1 MDDINSPFHQD
12 ELSPEDLEV
21 LRTFHAIEEPA
32 ADMLQEA
39 LWPGI
44 PPNHPQEATA
54 GLDISSDDEML
65 VLFTTEVGE
74 DIATMRLALQQLEQ
88 DERLDSPAFLALK
101 RTAHKVAGTAAA
113 IGCDSMS
120 NIARHMETVI
130 RLLEGGTIVYL
141 TGLIALGH
149 AVGALESTLQSIVSY
164 GYESINSLLEL
175 EEEYGVLNIEIHT
188 GSTSEQLLPGDTAS
202 TLFHT
207 VSQHTAPVN
216 LQHLNRLEQHAE
228 KLIELH
234 TPLAHAQKEVETA
247 LDELHAAQARLRR
260 LELLLSTLSVSLNA
274 ASGAMNIDAGRPPS
288 SLVARILQEAAQRT
302 GHPHQ
307 SKSALPAQPLPAQE
321 TALWNE
327 MEIDRFTEANVL
339 AHSFTEAIAD
349 VATAT
354 SQLRLAFE
362 HLNSIVTQ
370 QVDQANIVRSNAH
383 LLRSVPFSVLVTQ
396 LQQSVELIAGDQIGR
411 VQLELS
417 GETIEI
423 DQDILETLTDPL
435 LELVQ
440 STVAEGLFFA
450 KSQEQ
455 GEERKLRAWLNAHAI
470 GNEVTIEIG
479 FSLPISPGAITAL
492 RETVHHLY
500 GSISLHE
507 RSRDGMA
514 LRLRF
519 PRSQRIIQ
527 GLLVRAGGQGIVV
540 PFSQVKRIYY
550 HKQEPG
556 EAYPQDAPLAG
567 TPAAYHLNTLLGFST
582 GNYLADKT
590 FRTIL
595 IPELDDSQIVIE
607 VDEVVGE
614 VELVMKTLAAH
625 LCRPGIAAT
634 AIDGSGNV
642 LLVVNLPQII
652 QLQQAQQHDGNAVIE
667 TGTLN
672 DRAPSPPQLTT
683 NLRQKILIAD
693 DSVYIRR
700 SISLTLSREGY
711 DVLEAVDGM
720 QTLELLSKE
729 SPNLLLLDIE
739 MPNLNGYGVLNF
751 IRVQQ
756 RFPEL
761 KIVMLTSRSSEK
773 HKQRAHALGAHSYLT
788 KPCPQDLLLE
798 TIQSLLAPGGES

>member
-1 MDDINSPFHQD
+1 MDDTNSPFHQD

-21 LRTFHAIEEPA
+21 LRTFHAMEEPA
-32 ADMLQEA
+32 ADMFQEA

-44 PPNHPQEATA
+44 SPNHPQEATA

-65 VLFTTEVGE
+65 LLFTTEVDE

-88 DERLDSPAFLALK
+88 DERLDSRAFLALK

-120 NIARHMETVI
+120 NIARHVETVI
-130 RLLEGGTIVYL
+130 KLLEGGAIVYL

-149 AVGALESTLQSIVSY
+149 AVGALESTLQSIVSH
-164 GYESINSLLEL
+164 GYESINPLLEL

-188 GSTSEQLLPGDTAS
+188 GRTTEQLLPGDTAS

-234 TPLAHAQKEVETA
+234 TPLAHAQKQVETA

-260 LELLLSTLSVSLNA
+260 LEPLLSTLSVSLNA
-274 ASGAMNIDAGRPPS
+274 ASGAMSTDAGRPPS

-302 GHPHQ
+302 GRLHQ

-321 TALWNE
+321 TALWDE

-423 DQDILETLTDPL
+423 DQDILETLTHPL

-440 STVAEGLFFA
+440 STVADGLFFA

-507 RSRDGMA
+507 RARDGMA

-527 GLLVRAGGQGIVV
+527 GLLVWAGGQGIVV

-556 EAYPQDAPLAG
+556 EAYPQYAPFAG
-567 TPAAYHLNTLLGFST
+567 APAVYHLNTLLGFST

-595 IPELDDSQIVIE
+595 IPELDDSQIVVE

-614 VELVMKTLAAH
+614 VELVMKSLAAH
-625 LCRPGIAAT
+625 LRRPGIVAT
-634 AIDGSGNV
+634 AIDGGGNV

-652 QLQQAQQHDGNAVIE
+652 QLQQHDGNAVIE

-672 DRAPSPPQLTT
+672 DRAASPPQLTT
-683 NLRQKILIAD
+683 NRRQKILIAD

-700 SISLTLSREGY
+700 SIGLTLSREGY
-711 DVLEAVDGM
+711 DVLEAVNGI

-739 MPNLNGYGVLNF
+739 MPNLNGYGVLNI

-773 HKQRAHALGAHSYLT
+773 HKQRARALGAHSYLT

-798 TIQSLLAPGGES
+798 TIQSLLAPGGEG

>member
-1 MDDINSPFHQD
+1 MDDTNSPFHQD

-65 VLFTTEVGE
+65 VLFTTEGGE

-101 RTAHKVAGTAAA
+101 RTAHKVAGTTAA

-120 NIARHMETVI
+120 KIARHMETVI
-130 RLLEGGTIVYL
+130 KLLEGGAIVYL

-149 AVGALESTLQSIVSY
+149 AAGALESTLQSIASH
-164 GYESINSLLEL
+164 GYESINPLLEL
-175 EEEYGVLNIEIHT
+175 EEEYEVLNIEIHT
-188 GSTSEQLLPGDTAS
+188 GSTPEQLLPGDTAS

-207 VSQHTAPVN
+207 VSQAPVN

-260 LELLLSTLSVSLNA
+260 LERLLSTLSVSLNA
-274 ASGAMNIDAGRPPS
+274 ASGAMDTDAGRPPS

-302 GHPHQ
+302 GHLHQ
-307 SKSALPAQPLPAQE
+307 SKSALPAQPLLAQE
-321 TALWNE
+321 TALWDE

-383 LLRSVPFSVLVTQ
+383 LLRSIPFSVLATQ
-396 LQQSVELIAGDQIGR
+396 LQESVELIAGDQIGR

-423 DQDILETLTDPL
+423 DQDILETLTHPL

-440 STVAEGLFFA
+440 STVADGLFFA

-500 GSISLHE
+500 GSISLRE
-507 RSRDGMA
+507 RARDGMA

-527 GLLVRAGGQGIVV
+527 GLLVQAGGQGIVV

-550 HKQEPG
+550 HKQG
-556 EAYPQDAPLAG
+556 SDEAYPQDAPLAG

-590 FRTIL
+590 FRTLL
-595 IPELDDSQIVIE
+595 IPELDDSQIVVE

-652 QLQQAQQHDGNAVIE
+652 QLQQAQQHDGSAVIE

-683 NLRQKILIAD
+683 NRRQKILIAD

-711 DVLEAVDGM
+711 DVLEAADGI

-739 MPNLNGYGVLNF
+739 MPNINGYGVLNF

-788 KPCPQDLLLE
+788 KPCPQDLLIE
-798 TIQSLLAPGGES
+798 TIQSLLTLGGES

>member
-1 MDDINSPFHQD
+1 MDDANSPFHQD

-21 LRTFHAIEEPA
+21 LRIFHAMEEPA

-44 PPNHPQEATA
+44 PPNHPQKATA

-65 VLFTTEVGE
+65 ILFTTEVDE

-88 DERLDSPAFLALK
+88 DERLDSRAFLALK

-130 RLLEGGTIVYL
+130 KLLEGGAIVYL

-149 AVGALESTLQSIVSY
+149 AVGALESTLQGIVSH
-164 GYESINSLLEL
+164 GYESINPLLEL
-175 EEEYGVLNIEIHT
+175 EEEYRVLNIEIHA
-188 GSTSEQLLPGDTAS
+188 GSTPEQLLPGDTAG

-207 VSQHTAPVN
+207 VSHAPVN

-234 TPLAHAQKEVETA
+234 TPLAHAQKQVETA

-260 LELLLSTLSVSLNA
+260 LEPLLSTLSGSLNA

-302 GHPHQ
+302 GHLHQ

-321 TALWNE
+321 TALWDE

-411 VQLELS
+411 VQFELS

-423 DQDILETLTDPL
+423 DQDILETLTHPL

-440 STVAEGLFFA
+440 STIAEGLFFA

-455 GEERKLRAWLNAHAI
+455 GEEQKLRAWLNAHAI

-479 FSLPISPGAITAL
+479 FSLPISPGAVTTL

-500 GSISLHE
+500 GSISL
-507 RSRDGMA
+507 RDRARDGMA

-527 GLLVRAGGQGIVV
+527 GLLVQAGGQGIVV
-540 PFSQVKRIYY
+540 PFSQVKRID
-550 HKQEPG
+550 KQATG
-556 EAYPQDAPLAG
+556 EAYPQDAPFAG
-567 TPAAYHLNTLLGFST
+567 TPAVYHLNTLLGFST

-595 IPELDDSQIVIE
+595 IPELDDSQIVVE

-614 VELVMKTLAAH
+614 VELVMKSLAAH
-625 LCRPGIAAT
+625 LRRPGIAAT

-642 LLVVNLPQII
+642 LLAVNLPQII
-652 QLQQAQQHDGNAVIE
+652 QLQQYEGSAVIE

-672 DRAPSPPQLTT
+672 DRATSPPQLTT
-683 NLRQKILIAD
+683 NRRQKILIAD

-711 DVLEAVDGM
+711 DVLEAVNGI

-773 HKQRAHALGAHSYLT
+773 HKQRAHASGAHSYLT